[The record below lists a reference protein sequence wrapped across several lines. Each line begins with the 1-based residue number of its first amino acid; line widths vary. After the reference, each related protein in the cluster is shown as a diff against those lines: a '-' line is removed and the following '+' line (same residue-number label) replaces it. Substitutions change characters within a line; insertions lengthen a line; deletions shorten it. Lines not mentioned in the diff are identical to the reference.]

1 MRSAPWMDPARS
13 GGTSASS
20 RSQAAL
26 PPCGTL
32 GMPWAV
38 GSGAAATPAGDKA
51 HSSSCSC
58 RLQGDQGEAVE
69 GGVGATGI
77 PPPHPR
83 PEFWG
88 CKCGFGCSLADL
100 ALPGRRRLPASALLS
115 PALPRRRGGS
125 LGPARGKQSPAPGG
139 WGRAHRLS
147 KELQP
152 RAFRKAPAAARSWAG
167 GEDEGC
173 PCGAQPFC
181 SSPKCRLMLFR
192 CAEST
197 RAAPVSFKR
206 VGRADELLPPHR

>member
-26 PPCGTL
+26 PPGGAL

-77 PPPHPR
+77 APPHPR

-88 CKCGFGCSLADL
+88 CQCGFGCSLADP
-100 ALPGRRRLPASALLS
+100 ALPGRRLLPASALLS
-115 PALPRRRGGS
+115 PALPRQRGESRALRRGAGDGHTGS
-125 LGPARGKQSPAPGG
+125 AKRYSPERSEKRQLQREAGPEGRTRGVLAVRSLSAHHQSAGSCFSGALKARE
-139 WGRAHRLS
+139 RL
-147 KELQP
+147 Q
-152 RAFRKAPAAARSWAG
+152 
-167 GEDEGC
+167 
-173 PCGAQPFC
+173 
-181 SSPKCRLMLFR
+181 
-192 CAEST
+192 
-197 RAAPVSFKR
+197 
-206 VGRADELLPPHR
+206 